1 MMNQLPVEQ
10 CRFCG
15 GRDIRVGW
23 QSDALVTFKRNGLL
37 GNRIKF
43 LICGTCGAVLYQC
56 VAEPHRFPVNSMY
69 DYMKALQR
77 QFETDSRLIQDLND
91 EVNRTYKV
99 LSSRLAKED
108 RKLLLRLVD
117 MEDHLRGQATLHS
130 FTCGYRL
137 ACGIHRELAEEPMYS
152 FAKEEEERACRKA
165 QANDEDDTET

>member
-1 MMNQLPVEQ
+1 
-10 CRFCG
+10 
-15 GRDIRVGW
+15 
-23 QSDALVTFKRNGLL
+23 
-37 GNRIKF
+37 
-43 LICGTCGAVLYQC
+43 
-56 VAEPHRFPVNSMY
+56 MY

-77 QFETDSRLIQDLND
+77 QFETNPRSIQELAD
-91 EVNRTYKV
+91 EVERTHKE

-117 MEDHLRGQATLHS
+117 MEDHLRGTATLHS

-165 QANDEDDTET
+165 RDHDENDTET

>member
-1 MMNQLPVEQ
+1 
-10 CRFCG
+10 
-15 GRDIRVGW
+15 
-23 QSDALVTFKRNGLL
+23 
-37 GNRIKF
+37 
-43 LICGTCGAVLYQC
+43 
-56 VAEPHRFPVNSMY
+56 MY

-77 QFETDSRLIQDLND
+77 QFETKPRSIQELSA
-91 EVNRTYKV
+91 EVDRTHKE

-165 QANDEDDTET
+165 QANDENDIET

>member
-1 MMNQLPVEQ
+1 
-10 CRFCG
+10 
-15 GRDIRVGW
+15 
-23 QSDALVTFKRNGLL
+23 
-37 GNRIKF
+37 
-43 LICGTCGAVLYQC
+43 
-56 VAEPHRFPVNSMY
+56 MY

-77 QFETDSRLIQDLND
+77 QFETNPRSIQELAD
-91 EVNRTYKV
+91 EVERTHKE

-117 MEDHLRGQATLHS
+117 LEDHLHGVATLHS

-165 QANDEDDTET
+165 QANDENDTET

>member
-1 MMNQLPVEQ
+1 
-10 CRFCG
+10 
-15 GRDIRVGW
+15 
-23 QSDALVTFKRNGLL
+23 
-37 GNRIKF
+37 
-43 LICGTCGAVLYQC
+43 
-56 VAEPHRFPVNSMY
+56 MY

-77 QFETDSRLIQDLND
+77 QFETTPRSMQELSD
-91 EVNRTYKV
+91 EVDRTHRE

-117 MEDHLRGQATLHS
+117 MEDHLRGHATLHS

-165 QANDEDDTET
+165 QVHDESDTDDTDA

>member
-1 MMNQLPVEQ
+1 
-10 CRFCG
+10 
-15 GRDIRVGW
+15 
-23 QSDALVTFKRNGLL
+23 
-37 GNRIKF
+37 
-43 LICGTCGAVLYQC
+43 
-56 VAEPHRFPVNSMY
+56 MY

-77 QFETDSRLIQDLND
+77 QFETDLRLIQDLND

>member
-1 MMNQLPVEQ
+1 
-10 CRFCG
+10 
-15 GRDIRVGW
+15 
-23 QSDALVTFKRNGLL
+23 
-37 GNRIKF
+37 
-43 LICGTCGAVLYQC
+43 
-56 VAEPHRFPVNSMY
+56 MY

-77 QFETDSRLIQDLND
+77 QFETNPRSIQELSD
-91 EVNRTYKV
+91 EVDRTHRE

-117 MEDHLRGQATLHS
+117 MEDHLRGHATLHS

-165 QANDEDDTET
+165 QVHNESDTDDTNA

>member
-1 MMNQLPVEQ
+1 
-10 CRFCG
+10 
-15 GRDIRVGW
+15 
-23 QSDALVTFKRNGLL
+23 
-37 GNRIKF
+37 
-43 LICGTCGAVLYQC
+43 
-56 VAEPHRFPVNSMY
+56 MY

-91 EVNRTYKV
+91 EVNRTHRE

-117 MEDHLRGQATLHS
+117 MEDHLRGHATLHS

-152 FAKEEEERACRKA
+152 FAKEEEERACRKT
-165 QANDEDDTET
+165 QVQGEDNTPEQE

>member
-1 MMNQLPVEQ
+1 
-10 CRFCG
+10 
-15 GRDIRVGW
+15 
-23 QSDALVTFKRNGLL
+23 
-37 GNRIKF
+37 
-43 LICGTCGAVLYQC
+43 
-56 VAEPHRFPVNSMY
+56 MY

-77 QFETDSRLIQDLND
+77 QFETTPRSIQDLTD
-91 EVNRTYKV
+91 EVNRTHRE

-117 MEDHLRGQATLHS
+117 LEDHLHGVATLHS

-165 QANDEDDTET
+165 QVHDEGDTDDTDT